1 MATFDPFAHV
11 GFLAGDDGTIVTWNP
26 ACAALFRRAANE
38 AIGQPAAALFGAGPD
53 GWTALVAGGGGA
65 VAFDTPAGPGSG
77 QLVVAAQHDAG
88 GAPHGYSLMFSPAAE
103 GRHTGAGSGT
113 EAGRI
118 GRTPLSDVVDLLPG
132 TFYVLDPDG
141 RILMWNHNLERLCE
155 MMPEELADTNAF
167 DLLDPRDRLDAREK
181 IGRLFAD
188 NAEVE
193 MEVDYVA
200 RSGRETPMLL
210 RGARID
216 CNGGQYLFGMGID
229 ISKRR
234 ERERQMHLYRRALDA
249 ASNGVIICGNS
260 GPDHLIEY
268 VNPAFERITGYGAD
282 EVIGRDP
289 RFMAAPGLDGD
300 ERTRVHQALREQRS
314 VHAVMRNLRKNG
326 ELFWNDLHITPVHD
340 ENGKV
345 THFIGILVDVT
356 ASKQRA
362 DHLEHE
368 VNHDAL
374 TGLANRTLLWDRLDH
389 AVHLAQR
396 HQTMVAAVLI
406 DLDNFKTI
414 NDTFGHD
421 AGDAVLKVVA
431 RRLQASV
438 RDSDTVARMSG
449 DEFVMVLVDQPT
461 LRFTLRMVERVRR
474 ALVMPVAFGGSE
486 IPVGASLGVAA
497 FPHDG
502 RTCAELVRAAD
513 MAMYRAKSNGG
524 GVHFF
529 SSEMRSASEAR
540 AALAGSMKSALQ
552 GDQLFLLFQPRMEAR
567 SGKVRGF
574 EALLRWRHPEHGVM
588 LPAAFLAE
596 AEESGLI
603 VEIGAWVLDQASVF
617 ARQLR
622 DAGYTGLPVAV
633 NVSHRE
639 YSRPNFIA
647 AIAARMSA
655 HGLPPGSLEIEIPEA
670 DLIRNPGLGRDLAA
684 QLRDVGATLSIDQFG
699 RGISDLSFLQQ
710 LSVRQVK
717 LSRAAVHGIA
727 EHGRGGSLAKA
738 LIDIGHNLD
747 ITVVG
752 EAVETEAQVEF
763 LRSHGCDQMQG
774 QWFSEPL
781 SAAAAH
787 HMLDQRQHAL

>member
-1 MATFDPFAHV
+1 MSTFDPSEQV
-11 GFLAGDDGTIVTWNP
+11 SFLADDAGKIVSWNP
-26 ACAALFRRAANE
+26 RCAALFGLAAPD
-38 AIGQPAAALFGAGPD
+38 ALGRDAGQLLGAQSWLALLQAGTGHVDLPAPVDRSASVALAAQFDAHGAAPSVSVNIIPAARTLSGSERIGM
-53 GWTALVAGGGGA
+53 TAL
-65 VAFDTPAGPGSG
+65 
-77 QLVVAAQHDAG
+77 
-88 GAPHGYSLMFSPAAE
+88 
-103 GRHTGAGSGT
+103 R
-113 EAGRI
+113 
-118 GRTPLSDVVDLLPG
+118 DVVDLLPG
-132 TFYVLDPDG
+132 TFYILDQQG

-155 MMPEELADTNAF
+155 MMPEELATANAIE
-167 DLLDPRDRLDAREK
+167 LLDPRDQPEAIAKVDSVFE
-181 IGRLFAD
+181 D

-210 RGARID
+210 RGARIA

-234 ERERQMHLYRRALDA
+234 ERERQMNLYKRALNA
-249 ASNGVIICGNS
+249 ASNGVIIARNGS
-260 GPDHLIEY
+260 PDQPTEY
-268 VNPAFERITGYGAD
+268 VNPAFERITGYPAD
-282 EVIGRDP
+282 EVIGKDP
-289 RFMAAPGLDGD
+289 RFMAAPGMDED
-300 ERTRVHQALREQRS
+300 ERSRMRAALHEQRS
-314 VHAVMRNLRKNG
+314 VHVVLRNLRKNG
-326 ELFWNDLHITPVHD
+326 EVFWNDLHITPVHD
-340 ENGKV
+340 DNGQV
-345 THFIGILVDVT
+345 THFVGILVDVT

-368 VNHDAL
+368 VNHDSL
-374 TGLANRTLLWDRLDH
+374 TGLANRTLLWDRLEH

-396 HQTMVAAVLI
+396 HQTLVAAVLI

-431 RRLQASV
+431 RRLQATV

-449 DEFVMVLVDQPT
+449 DEFVMVLVDQPS

-474 ALVMPVAFGGSE
+474 ALVMPVAFGGNE

-502 RTCAELVRAAD
+502 HSSAELVRAAD
-513 MAMYRAKSNGG
+513 MAMYRAKNNGG

-529 SSEMRSASEAR
+529 SSEMRSASAAR
-540 AALAGSMKSALQ
+540 AALAGSMKSALE
-552 GDQLFLLFQPRMEAR
+552 DNELFLLFQPRMDAR

-574 EALLRWRHPEHGVM
+574 EALLRWNHPEHGIM

-596 AEESGLI
+596 AEESGQI
-603 VEIGAWVLDQASVF
+603 VEIGNWVLDRACAF
-617 ARQLR
+617 ARELR
-622 DAGYTGLPVAV
+622 HAGYTALPVAV

-639 YSRPNFIA
+639 YSRPTFIA
-647 AIAARMSA
+647 GIAERMSRY
-655 HGLPPGSLEIEIPEA
+655 GLPPGTLEIEIPEA

-684 QLRDVGATLSIDQFG
+684 QLRDVGAMLSIDQFG
-699 RGISDLSFLQQ
+699 RGISDLNFLQQ

-717 LSRAAVHGIA
+717 LSKAAVHNIA
-727 EHGRGGSLAKA
+727 NYGRGGSLAKA
-738 LIDIGHNLD
+738 LIDIGRNLD

-763 LRSHGCDQMQG
+763 LRNHGCDQMQG

-781 SAAAAH
+781 SADAARHLLA
-787 HMLDQRQHAL
+787 QRQHRN